1 MTPDNALAA
10 LLDWYLAVGVDE
22 AIGDV
27 AVDRFRVPD
36 PLPPPSMAEA
46 SRPAPAAASGPQQ
59 VRHLPARQ
67 VLARPAAQSP
77 TDAPESEVRH
87 EGALKAARTIAAEAG
102 TLEALEAAIEA
113 FDACPLKAT
122 ANRTVIRDGVLG
134 APVLVVG
141 EAPGQEED
149 RTGKPFVGPAGQMLD
164 RMLGAIG
171 LSRSENVLITNII
184 FWRPPANRKPT
195 PQEVALCVPF
205 VRRFIELSQPKLVLL
220 AGATA
225 AQALLDRTD
234 GISRLR
240 GQWFEQSTESDR
252 PIIPTLA
259 TYHPSYLL
267 RSPAQKRDAWKD
279 LMMFQERLE
288 SLGILIP
295 GREN

>member
-1 MTPDNALAA
+1 MIPVTPDNALAA

-22 AIGDV
+22 AIGEE
-27 AVDRFRVPD
+27 AIDRFRAPD
-36 PLPPPSMAEA
+36 PIPPPQPTYAE
-46 SRPAPAAASGPQQ
+46 PAAAPQQ
-59 VRHLPARQ
+59 RVVHVREA
-67 VLARPAAQSP
+67 LARPAPRPDAQAP
-77 TDAPESEVRH
+77 TADVNLGR
-87 EGALKAARTIAAEAG
+87 ALTEARALAAAAEDLA
-102 TLEALEAAIEA
+102 ALEAAIA
-113 FDACPLKAT
+113 GFDACPLKAT
-122 ANRTVIRDGVLG
+122 ANRTVIRDGILG

-149 RTGKPFVGPAGQMLD
+149 RLGKPFVGPAGQMLD

-171 LSRSENVLITNII
+171 LSRDKNVLITNII

-205 VRRFIELSQPKLVLL
+205 VRRLIDLAQPKLVLL

-240 GQWFEQSTESDR
+240 GQWFDQSTESNGQ
-252 PIIPTLA
+252 IIPTLA

-279 LMMFQERLE
+279 LMIFQDRLK
-288 SLGILIP
+288 SLEVLP
-295 GREN
+295 GSRDN

>member
-1 MTPDNALAA
+1 MIPVTPDNALAA

-22 AIGDV
+22 AIGDE
-27 AVDRFRVPD
+27 AIDRFRTPD
-36 PLPPPSMAEA
+36 PIPPPPPAYAEPA
-46 SRPAPAAASGPQQ
+46 APLQQRTVHVREALAKPAPRVEGATPVAAVTLDGALTEARALAAA
-59 VRHLPARQ
+59 
-67 VLARPAAQSP
+67 AQ
-77 TDAPESEVRH
+77 DMA
-87 EGALKAARTIAAEAG
+87 
-102 TLEALEAAIEA
+102 ALEAAIAA

-122 ANRTVIRDGVLG
+122 ANRTVIRDGILG

-149 RTGKPFVGPAGQMLD
+149 RLGKPFVGPAGQMLD

-171 LSRSENVLITNII
+171 LSRADNVLITNII

-205 VRRFIELSQPKLVLL
+205 VRRLIELAQPKLVLL

-225 AQALLDRTD
+225 AQALLDRPD

-240 GQWFEQSTESDR
+240 GQWFDQSTESTAQ
-252 PIIPTLA
+252 IIPTLA

-279 LMMFQERLE
+279 LMIFQERLK
-288 SLGILIP
+288 SLGVLP
-295 GREN
+295 NSRDN